1 MAIQGTKIAE
11 GINLYTI
18 LDNKFKNCLQG
29 IFFNMPLKKETAT
42 TLALLPKLLTAANET
57 FADRTALHA
66 KLESLYG
73 ARLKASAEKN
83 GEMQVISFVGDTIAD
98 AFAGENLFSQMQ
110 TLLQNVITTPK
121 NGTFS
126 QEIFDREKEALRE
139 DIRGDVN
146 DKRRYALIRCTEEM
160 CKNEPY
166 GCQAEG
172 VEEDLDKITV
182 DSALAIYKKMLSSA
196 RIDIFV
202 TGAFDQKTAE
212 AGARKLADALGGR
225 STQYPKTIR
234 RLPEPLKTVEEIQD
248 VSQGKLVIGYRTDVD
263 PASDEYYALMMYNG
277 IFGGGT
283 SSKLFNH
290 VREEMS
296 LCYYASSGLERLKGL
311 MLVQSGIEI
320 SKYKVALDAILA
332 QEDEMRKG
340 NISEAEFSG
349 TAQGI
354 INQLRSYKASPGLLM
369 GYYRRQVALFEITD
383 IDTAIEKINKVTPED
398 VQKISQKVKID
409 TVYFLKGK
417 EGKA

>member
-29 IFFNMPLKKETAT
+29 VFFSMPLKKETAT

-57 FADRTALHA
+57 FEDRTALHA
-66 KLESLYG
+66 KLETLYG

-98 AFAGENLFSQMQ
+98 VFAGENLFSQMQ
-110 TLLQNVITTPK
+110 TLLQDVLLNPK
-121 NGTFS
+121 NNAFS
-126 QEIFDREKEALRE
+126 QEVLDREKEALRE
-139 DIRGDVN
+139 DIRGVVN
-146 DKRRYALIRCTEEM
+146 DKRRYALIRCAEEM
-160 CKNEPY
+160 CKDEPY
-166 GCQAEG
+166 GIRTDG
-172 VEEDLDKITV
+172 EEENLDAITTE
-182 DSALAIYKKMLSSA
+182 SAWAVYREMLATA
-196 RIDIFV
+196 RVDIFV
-202 TGAFDQKTAE
+202 TGAFDLKMAE
-212 AGARKLADALGGR
+212 AGARKLAAALGGR
-225 STQYPKTIR
+225 KASYPETIR
-234 RLPEPLKTVEEIQD
+234 RLPGAIKTVEEIRD

-263 PASDEYYALMMYNG
+263 SASDEYSALMMYNG

-311 MLVQSGIEI
+311 LFVQSGIEI

-332 QEDEMRKG
+332 QEEEIRKG
-340 NISEAEFSG
+340 NITEAEFSG

-369 GYYRRQVALFEITD
+369 GYYRRQVALPEITD
-383 IDTAIEKINKVTPED
+383 IDTAIENIKKVTPED
-398 VQKISQKVKID
+398 VQRISRKVKMD

-417 EGKA
+417 EANA